1 MLDSR
6 FTSYV
11 TQIGQIEDLIGGK
24 PSQMMLDVKMTK
36 LDAQAKAFLQLSP
49 FALIGTHDAK
59 GKTDVSPRGDHPG
72 FALVLDDE
80 TIVIAER
87 LGNRL
92 ADSMKNILETGEI
105 GTLFVVPG
113 FGESM
118 RINGRGALIYDAEIM
133 QQLAV
138 GDKVPA
144 VGILIKIEEVFV
156 HCARCMLRS
165 ELWKQE
171 TWPDRDSWASLAEL
185 MMDQQHP
192 EGVTLAQMEAEVESD
207 YKTLY

>member
-11 TQIGQIEDLIGGK
+11 TQVEQLEGLIGGK
-24 PSQMMLDVKMTK
+24 PSQMILDVKMK
-36 LDAQAKAFLQLSP
+36 ALDAQAKAFLQLSP
-49 FALIGTHDAK
+49 FALIGTHDSK

-105 GTLFVVPG
+105 GTLFLVPG

-118 RINGRGALIYDAEIM
+118 RINGRGALISDPEIM
-133 QQLAV
+133 KQLAV
-138 GDKVPA
+138 ADKMPA

-165 ELWKQE
+165 ELWMQE
-171 TWPDRDSWASLAEL
+171 TWPDRESWVSLAEL

-192 EGVTLAQMEAEVESD
+192 EGMTLAQMEAEVESD